1 MSITDTDHV
10 SISASGSTFSIL
22 PLTVN
27 YSAIAPKPSIHAVC
41 GFCNKRCP
49 SSPYGTITQ
58 HPKPFPSI
66 PETSMSDPPHPS
78 PSSPSDRTEAYD
90 KKEETGR
97 FPIHQSIHHQTHIRS
112 FVMRTRTHK
121 NNTISLLFFL
131 PSRGKNT
138 IGGDTTNIKH
148 TPSGNKWNHENP
160 YHQKRSTIPINPSN
174 TCIPYYSPN
183 PVR

>member
-1 MSITDTDHV
+1 MCLYQPRGLTALT
-10 SISASGSTFSIL
+10 A
-22 PLTVN
+22 LTVN
-27 YSAIAPKPSIHAVC
+27 YSAMAHAVC
-41 GFCNKRCP
+41 RFCNKRCP

-121 NNTISLLFFL
+121 NNTISLLFFFL
-131 PSRGKNT
+131 HEEKIPSEEIQLISSTHHQATNGIMRIRTIKN
-138 IGGDTTNIKH
+138 GPPY
-148 TPSGNKWNHENP
+148 PSI
-160 YHQKRSTIPINPSN
+160 RLIPVFRI
-174 TCIPYYSPN
+174 TVQIP
-183 PVR
+183 